1 MNNYKLNIAAVFLI
15 MKSKKV
21 FICFTLNKE
30 ETKVVDYILTNDLT
44 RYRKQYQ
51 QFRLLDI
58 IKKENINTINL

>member
-1 MNNYKLNIAAVFLI
+1 MNNYRLSIAAIFLI
-15 MKSKKV
+15 MKSKKD

-30 ETKVVDYILTNDLT
+30 ETKVIDYILTNDLT
-44 RYRKQYQ
+44 RHRKQYQ